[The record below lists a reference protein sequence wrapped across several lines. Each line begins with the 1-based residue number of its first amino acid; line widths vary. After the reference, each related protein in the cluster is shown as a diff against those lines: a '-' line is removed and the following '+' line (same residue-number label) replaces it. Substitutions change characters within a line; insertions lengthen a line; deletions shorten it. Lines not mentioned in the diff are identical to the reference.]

1 MAQPAREAV
10 AEPAQPTEAD
20 GANASQYEE
29 EQEVSKV
36 AEQPAKPAKH
46 TDVRQAR
53 FWRAASGVLPSWL
66 VPSELAEQP
75 AVAIDKLFVE
85 RLALEKMALGSSRET
100 AMAAA
105 KAEAE
110 AETKAEADAVEV
122 WRNFLA
128 DFAALPTAQ
137 PVETAPVSPGEE
149 GEGEEDKEEEEE
161 EKKEEDDDD
170 DDDDEARQESM
181 SQILA
186 RIFAVDGDA
195 LTLLFLHFCSFSWH
209 SGQLICRRLRLPGW
223 HLAMEHLATAEQLG
237 GGEHVETMEPLGT
250 FASQSA
256 AAFRHASQP
265 SSAVPSL
272 TLGGFVRALRWL
284 ALSSAMALWYDSLEA
299 SVGFS
304 PSQLLAAV
312 VESTGRTFAAAT
324 RHWQAQAGL
333 RAAPATAEG
342 SRADLAADEP
352 QLASDEAG
360 DADLGQ
366 GHELASAWPPSAAPR
381 SGRQCVRDAAR
392 EIEQNAQPWSLLFT
406 AYASELPIHSRHP
419 AGIESESN
427 AAAAD
432 GNAADGNAAKGNAA
446 DCNAGGDVPCG
457 VRAEALQQL
466 LLDFA
471 LHRAACGAAAV
482 RTASARLGLSE
493 AVPLSLVQLVALL
506 LGTVTGAAVLPG
518 TATPLHEALSLA
530 SNAALC
536 SRLLALGRPLPLP
549 LPPLPPLPTG
559 SSLASQLPAAA
570 KYHMS
575 DDAIEAG
582 LERLLARSSGGGG
595 EGGKGAAMPS
605 LLSEALAPPPCS
617 AGVLRL
623 VRQAVLYG
631 EGGGAAAPNDATR
644 ALALLRQAR
653 EAHARELGAMAQFPP
668 TAAAFFLIAM
678 GNACLAARRPAD
690 ALAHFVFARRAAA
703 PLRPTD
709 ATHAHVACA
718 LGSACFFL
726 HRYSLAAA
734 LFARTLVARTVQDS
748 HVLDTVLA
756 LHNLAASIECAG
768 AGTDAY
774 VLYRRAEALM
784 RREVN
789 PVHPRM
795 EVLLGNL
802 SRQQHL
808 LYHDSIDSYD
818 RHVPV
823 TDLFSWKGW
832 TV

>member
-1 MAQPAREAV
+1 
-10 AEPAQPTEAD
+10 
-20 GANASQYEE
+20 
-29 EQEVSKV
+29 
-36 AEQPAKPAKH
+36 
-46 TDVRQAR
+46 
-53 FWRAASGVLPSWL
+53 
-66 VPSELAEQP
+66 
-75 AVAIDKLFVE
+75 
-85 RLALEKMALGSSRET
+85 
-100 AMAAA
+100 MAAA

-110 AETKAEADAVEV
+110 AEAQAEAEAVEV

-137 PVETAPVSPGEE
+137 PVEVAPVSPDEE
-149 GEGEEDKEEEEE
+149 GEEEEMEKEKEEEKEEEEG
-161 EKKEEDDDD
+161 
-170 DDDDEARQESM
+170 DDDDEASQEST

-186 RIFAVDGDA
+186 RVFTVDGDA

-223 HLAMEHLATAEQLG
+223 HLAMEHLATAEQPG
-237 GGEHVETMEPLGT
+237 GGEHVETREPLRT

-256 AAFRHASQP
+256 AAFGHASRP
-265 SSAVPSL
+265 SSVVPSL
-272 TLGGFVRALRWL
+272 TLGGFVCALRWL
-284 ALSSAMALWYDSLEA
+284 ALSSALALWYDSLEA
-299 SVGFS
+299 SVGLS

-312 VESTGRTFAAAT
+312 VESAGRTFAAAT

-342 SRADLAADEP
+342 GRVDLAADGP

-360 DADLGQ
+360 DDADLRQ
-366 GHELASAWPPSAAPR
+366 GHELASAWPPSAVAAL
-381 SGRQCVRDAAR
+381 SGLQCARDAVR

-406 AYASELPIHSRHP
+406 AYASALPTHSRHP
-419 AGIESESN
+419 AGIESESG
-427 AAAAD
+427 AAAAEGNAAD
-432 GNAADGNAAKGNAA
+432 GNTAEGNAADGNA
-446 DCNAGGDVPCG
+446 GGDVLRG
-457 VRAEALQQL
+457 MHAEALQQL

-482 RTASARLGLSE
+482 RMLSARLGLSE

-506 LGTVTGAAVLPG
+506 LGTVTGTVMLPG

-549 LPPLPPLPTG
+549 LPPLPPLPAG

-582 LERLLARSSGGGG
+582 LERLLAHSSGGGGGEGG

-605 LLSEALAPPPCS
+605 LLNEALAPPPCS

-631 EGGGAAAPNDATR
+631 EGGGAAAPDDATR
-644 ALALLRQAR
+644 ALTLLRQAR
-653 EAHARELGAMAQFPP
+653 EAYARELGATAQFPP

-690 ALAHFVFARRAAA
+690 ALAHFALARRAAA
-703 PLRPTD
+703 PLRATD

-726 HRYSLAAA
+726 QRYSLAAA

>member
-1 MAQPAREAV
+1 M
-10 AEPAQPTEAD
+10 D
-20 GANASQYEE
+20 ASQHEE
-29 EQEVSKV
+29 EREVTEI

-46 TDVRQAR
+46 TDVEQAR
-53 FWRAASGVLPSWL
+53 FWRTAVGVLPSWL
-66 VPSELAEQP
+66 VPTELAEQP

-85 RLALEKMALGSSRET
+85 RLALEKMALGAPRET
-100 AMAAA
+100 AMFFA

-110 AETKAEADAVEV
+110 AEAKAEADAVEV

-137 PVETAPVSPGEE
+137 PVQAAPVSRDEE
-149 GEGEEDKEEEEE
+149 GEEQEKEEEKEE
-161 EKKEEDDDD
+161 EQEDDDD
-170 DDDDEARQESM
+170 DEDEARQESA
-181 SQILA
+181 SQILT
-186 RIFAVDGDA
+186 RVFAVDGDA

-209 SGQLICRRLRLPGW
+209 SGQPICRRLRLPGW
-223 HLAMEHLATAEQLG
+223 HLAMEHLVTAEQPG
-237 GGEHVETMEPLGT
+237 GGEQVETMEPLGT
-250 FASQSA
+250 FTSQSV

-284 ALSSAMALWYDSLEA
+284 ALSSAVAGWYDSLEA
-299 SVGFS
+299 SVGLS
-304 PSQLLAAV
+304 PSQLLVAV
-312 VESTGRTFAAAT
+312 AESTGRTFAAAT

-333 RAAPATAEG
+333 RAAPALAEG
-342 SRADLAADEP
+342 GRADLVADEP
-352 QLASDEAG
+352 ELASDEAEQ
-360 DADLGQ
+360 ADLRQ
-366 GHELASAWPPSAAPR
+366 GHELASAWPPSAVAAL
-381 SGRQCVRDAAR
+381 SGLQCARDAAR

-406 AYASELPIHSRHP
+406 AYASELHSHSRHP
-419 AGIESESN
+419 AGIESESG

-432 GNAADGNAAKGNAA
+432 GIATDG
-446 DCNAGGDVPCG
+446 NAGGDVPRG
-457 VRAEALQQL
+457 VRTEALQQL

-482 RTASARLGLSE
+482 RAERAWLGLSE

-506 LGTVTGAAVLPG
+506 LGTVAGTVVLPG

-549 LPPLPPLPTG
+549 LPPLPPLPAG

-582 LERLLARSSGGGG
+582 LELLLAHSSGGGG

-631 EGGGAAAPNDATR
+631 EGGGAAAPDDATR

-653 EAHARELGAMAQFPP
+653 EAHARELGATAQFPP
-668 TAAAFFLIAM
+668 TAAAFFLLAM

-726 HRYSLAAA
+726 QRYSLAAA